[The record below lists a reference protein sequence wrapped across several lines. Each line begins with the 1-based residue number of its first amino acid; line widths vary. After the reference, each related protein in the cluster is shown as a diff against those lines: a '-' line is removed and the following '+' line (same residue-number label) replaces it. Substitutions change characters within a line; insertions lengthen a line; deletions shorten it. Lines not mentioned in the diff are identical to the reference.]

1 MGRPRRL
8 EQEQLLAMAR
18 RLFADRGYEG
28 TTLEEIAVQLGVTAA
43 ALVKRTGSKQ
53 KLFMEAMNSAQQQEL
68 PPGLDAL
75 ADVPKG
81 TDPLQVLG
89 RLAADVIPFLEQKIQ
104 QNIVL
109 MMHLGRS
116 DREGTG
122 ALAFPTGE
130 ASPPARALTQLETYF
145 RRLKRAGVLKLT
157 DPRAAALLFL
167 GSLQSYVFLHR
178 VLRVASP
185 PFPLSRFIAQLM
197 QLWSEGGVVSPD
209 RGVRTK
215 PRRSTEHRR
224 TEKSES

>member
-1 MGRPRRL
+1 
-8 EQEQLLAMAR
+8 MAR
-18 RLFADRGYEG
+18 RMFADRGYEG
-28 TTLEEIAVQLGVTAA
+28 TTLEEIAGKLGVTAA

-75 ADVPKG
+75 ADVSKG
-81 TDPLQVLG
+81 TDPLQVLS
-89 RLAADVIPFLEQKIQ
+89 RLAEDVIPFLEQKIQ

-116 DREGTG
+116 ERDG
-122 ALAFPTGE
+122 AEALPFPTGE
-130 ASPPARALTQLETYF
+130 ASPPARALIHLETYF
-145 RRLKRAGVLKLT
+145 RRLKRTGVLRLT

-167 GSLQSYVFLHR
+167 GSLQSYVFFHR

-185 PFPLSRFIAQLM
+185 PFPVSRFIAQLI

-209 RGVRTK
+209 RGVRPKTG
-215 PRRSTEHRR
+215 RSIEHRR
-224 TEKSES
+224 TARTATGRGENANG